1 VSMVKSDWRMKAS
14 ILWIEGKR
22 ADSPS
27 FVPSLRRKDYQVEV
41 VNTGNAALGRIND
54 LEPDMLVINAASLRS
69 SGTRICHSVR
79 NMLDGLPI
87 ILILAAGQVVSSD
100 VPANVILNLP
110 FTVRKLVNRIA
121 PFIPGEGSDILRAGV
136 IHLDL
141 VRKQVRCPN
150 KEAKLTPR
158 LTRLLQILMEN
169 HGEVVAREALFR
181 KAWNTEYTGDTRTL
195 DVHISWLR
203 KALEDDVRNPRYL
216 KTIRR
221 VGYRLDV

>member
-1 VSMVKSDWRMKAS
+1 MKAN

-27 FVPSLRRKDYQVEV
+27 FIPGLRKKDFEV
-41 VNTGNAALGRIND
+41 ITVTTGNAALERFKDFQPD
-54 LEPDMLVINAASLRS
+54 LVVVNAPSLRS
-69 SGTRICHSVR
+69 SGTRICKSIR
-79 NMLDGLPI
+79 DQQNGLPI
-87 ILILAAGQVVSSD
+87 ILIASQGQVLTSD
-100 VPANVILNLP
+100 VPANVILHLP

-121 PFIPGEGSDILRAGV
+121 PFIPGEGAEVLHAGNL
-136 IHLDL
+136 HLDL
-141 VRKQVRCPN
+141 ARKKVRCHD
-150 KEAKLTPR
+150 KEIKLTPR

-169 HGEVVAREALFR
+169 HGEVVAREVLFR
-181 KAWNTEYTGDTRTL
+181 EGWNTEYTGDTRTL

-203 KALEDDVRNPRYL
+203 QALEEDVRNPIYL

>member
-1 VSMVKSDWRMKAS
+1 MKAS

-27 FVPSLRRKDYQVEV
+27 FVPGLRRKDYRVEI
-41 VNTGNAALGRIND
+41 VNTGNAALDRMDD
-54 LEPDMLVINAASLRS
+54 LEPDMLVVNAASLRS
-69 SGTRICHSVR
+69 NGTRICQAVR
-79 NMLDGLPI
+79 KQRSGLPI
-87 ILILAAGQVVSSD
+87 ILILAADQAVPLD
-100 VPANVILNLP
+100 VPANVVLNLP
-110 FTVRKLVNRIA
+110 FTVRKLVNRMA
-121 PFIPGEGSDILRAGV
+121 PFVPGEGSDILRAGA
-136 IHLDL
+136 IQLDFA
-141 VRKQVRCPN
+141 RKQVRCLN
-150 KEAKLTPR
+150 KEVKLTPR

-169 HGEVVAREALFR
+169 HGEVVSREVLFR

-203 KALEDDVRNPRYL
+203 QALEEDVRKPRFL

>member
-1 VSMVKSDWRMKAS
+1 MRATV
-14 ILWIEGKR
+14 LWIEGKR

-27 FVPSLRRKDYQVEV
+27 FVPGLKKKDFEV
-41 VNTGNAALGRIND
+41 NIVATGNAAITRMRESVPD
-54 LEPDMLVINAASLRS
+54 LVVVNAASLRS
-69 SGTRICHSVR
+69 SGTRICR
-79 NMLDGLPI
+79 AIRAQQNGLPI
-87 ILILAAGQVVSSD
+87 ILIASQGQDVSPD
-100 VPANVILNLP
+100 VPANVVLTLP

-121 PFIPGEGSDILRAGV
+121 PFVPGEGAEVMHAGN

-141 VRKQVRCPN
+141 ARRKVRCQD
-150 KEAKLTPR
+150 KEIKLTPR

-169 HGEVVAREALFR
+169 QGEVVAREVLFR
-181 KAWNTEYTGDTRTL
+181 EGWNTGYTGDTRTL

-203 KALEDDVRNPRYL
+203 QALEEDVRNPRYL

>member
-1 VSMVKSDWRMKAS
+1 MKAS

-27 FVPSLRRKDYQVEV
+27 FVPGLRRKDYQVEV
-41 VNTGNAALGRIND
+41 VNTGNAALARIDD
-54 LEPDMLVINAASLRS
+54 LEPDMLIVNAASMRS
-69 SGTRICHSVR
+69 SGTRICQAVR
-79 NMLDGLPI
+79 NQQNGLPI
-87 ILILAAGQVVSSD
+87 ILILASGQVVSSD
-100 VPANVILNLP
+100 VAANVVLHLP
-110 FTVRKLVNRIA
+110 FTVRKLVNRMA
-121 PFIPGEGSDILRAGV
+121 PFVPGEGNDILRAGT

-141 VRKQVRCPN
+141 ARKQVSCPN
-150 KEAKLTPR
+150 REVKLTPR

-169 HGEVVAREALFR
+169 HGEVVTRATLFR
-181 KAWNTEYTGDTRTL
+181 KGWNTEYTGDTRTL

-203 KALEDDVRNPRYL
+203 RALEEDVRNPRYL

>member
-1 VSMVKSDWRMKAS
+1 MKAS

-27 FVPSLRRKDYQVEV
+27 FIPGLRRKDYQVEV
-41 VNTGNAALGRIND
+41 VNTGNAALDQLNNLD
-54 LEPDMLVINAASLRS
+54 VDMLVINAASMRS
-69 SGTRICHSVR
+69 SGTRICHAVR
-79 NMLDGLPI
+79 NAQNGLPI
-87 ILILAAGQVVSSD
+87 ILILAAGQVVPSD
-100 VPANVILNLP
+100 LPANVVLNLP

-121 PFIPGEGSDILRAGV
+121 PFVPGGGSNVLRAGA

-141 VRKQVRCPN
+141 ARKQVRCP
-150 KEAKLTPR
+150 KQEVKLTPR
-158 LTRLLQILMEN
+158 LTSLLQILMEN
-169 HGEVVAREALFR
+169 QGEVVTREALFR

-203 KALEDDVRNPRYL
+203 KALEEDVRNPRYL

>member
-1 VSMVKSDWRMKAS
+1 MKAN

-27 FVPSLRRKDYQVEV
+27 FVPGLRKKDFEV
-41 VNTGNAALGRIND
+41 KVVATGNAALKSFKEF
-54 LEPDMLVINAASLRS
+54 EPDLVVVNAPSLRS
-69 SGTRICHSVR
+69 SGTRICRSIR
-79 NMLDGLPI
+79 DQQNGLPI
-87 ILILAAGQVVSSD
+87 ILIASQDQAVGSE
-100 VPANVILNLP
+100 VPADVVLNLP

-121 PFIPGEGSDILRAGV
+121 PFIPGEGDEVLQVGN

-141 VRKQVRCPN
+141 GRKKVRCQG
-150 KEAKLTPR
+150 KEIKLTPR

-169 HGEVVAREALFR
+169 HGEVVAREVLFR
-181 KAWNTEYTGDTRTL
+181 EGWNTEYTGDTRTL

-203 KALEDDVRNPRYL
+203 QALEEDVRNPLYL

-221 VGYRLDV
+221 VGYRLDL

>member
-1 VSMVKSDWRMKAS
+1 MRAN

-27 FVPSLRRKDYQVEV
+27 FVPGLRKKDFEV
-41 VNTGNAALGRIND
+41 NIVATGSAALSSVGELKPD
-54 LEPDMLVINAASLRS
+54 LVVVNAASLRS
-69 SGTRICHSVR
+69 SGTRIVR
-79 NMLDGLPI
+79 AIRAQQNGLPI
-87 ILILAAGQVVSSD
+87 ILIASQGQVVSED
-100 VPANVILNLP
+100 IPANVVLTLP

-121 PFIPGEGSDILRAGV
+121 PFIPGEGAEVLHAGN

-141 VRKQVRCPN
+141 GRKKLRCRD
-150 KEAKLTPR
+150 KEIKLTPR
-158 LTRLLQILMEN
+158 LTRLLQILIEN
-169 HGEVVAREALFR
+169 QGEVVAREVLFR
-181 KAWNTEYTGDTRTL
+181 EGWNTEYTGDTRTL

-203 KALEDDVRNPRYL
+203 QALEEDVRNPHYL

>member
-1 VSMVKSDWRMKAS
+1 MKAS

-27 FVPSLRRKDYQVEV
+27 FVPGLRRKDYRVEI
-41 VNTGNAALGRIND
+41 VNTGNAALDRIDD

-69 SGTRICHSVR
+69 NGTRICQAVRKQHSS
-79 NMLDGLPI
+79 LPI
-87 ILILAAGQVVSSD
+87 ILILATNQAVPPD
-100 VPANVILNLP
+100 VPANVVLNLP
-110 FTVRKLVNRIA
+110 FTVRKLVNRMA
-121 PFIPGEGSDILRAGV
+121 PFVPGEGSDILRAGV
-136 IHLDL
+136 IQLDFA
-141 VRKQVRCPN
+141 RKQVRCLN
-150 KEAKLTPR
+150 KEVKLTPR

-169 HGEVVAREALFR
+169 HGEVVSREVLFR

-203 KALEDDVRNPRYL
+203 QALEDDVRNPRFL

>member
-1 VSMVKSDWRMKAS
+1 MKAN

-27 FVPSLRRKDYQVEV
+27 FVPGLRKKDFEV
-41 VNTGNAALGRIND
+41 KTVSTGNAALKSFD
-54 LEPDMLVINAASLRS
+54 EFEPDLVVINAPSLRS
-69 SGTRICHSVR
+69 SGTRICRSIR
-79 NMLDGLPI
+79 DQQNGLPI
-87 ILILAAGQVVSSD
+87 ILIASQGQVVSPD
-100 VPANVILNLP
+100 IPANVVLNLP
-110 FTVRKLVNRIA
+110 FTVRKLVNRIS
-121 PFIPGEGSDILRAGV
+121 PFIPGEGADVLHAGN

-141 VRKQVRCPN
+141 GRKKVRCQDR
-150 KEAKLTPR
+150 EIKLTPR

-169 HGEVVAREALFR
+169 HGEVVAREVLFR
-181 KAWNTEYTGDTRTL
+181 QGWNTEYTGDTRTL

-203 KALEDDVRNPRYL
+203 QALEEDVRNPLYL